1 MASTGNSENPSA
13 ANVYRNPGN
22 KVLDY
27 LWVWGNPELSLIQST
42 NDAHFGAAG
51 PISRIQMLGLKNV
64 YMAGLGVPLDL
75 IYAEALMQP
84 VAHMSRIVWEVS
96 PDVEEDFSFTRRLA
110 CINELAKKFP
120 QIEGVL
126 IDDMSTVYRDKGF
139 SPEALCQVRDAMP
152 TGPDG
157 WRLRLNGVVYT
168 MSLDDPGVERLI
180 EPLDVIMLPIW
191 AAEDAAQLDEHVAH
205 AQQLGPGKPII
216 ACLYMHNYGGKIPMT
231 DQVMESQFGTALSLL
246 KAGKVFGIEVTL
258 HGAENPS
265 AVSWLRN
272 WIKQVGDEPLSL

>member
-1 MASTGNSENPSA
+1 MTSTGASETLCA
-13 ANVYRNPGN
+13 ANVYRHPGS

-51 PISRIQMLGLKNV
+51 PISRVQMVGMQNV
-64 YMAGLGVPLDL
+64 YMAGLGVPYDL
-75 IYAEALMQP
+75 IYAEALTQP
-84 VAHMSRIVWEVS
+84 VAHLKRIVWEIS
-96 PDVEEDFSFTRRLA
+96 PDSEESFSFTRKLE
-110 CINELAKKFP
+110 CIDELAGKFG

-139 SPEALCQVRDAMP
+139 SPDALRAVANAMP
-152 TGPDG
+152 TAPDG

-168 MSLDDPGVERLI
+168 MSLNDPGVADLI
-180 EPLDVIMLPIW
+180 DPLDVIMLPIW
-191 AAEDAAQLDEHVAH
+191 AVEDAAQLEEYVAH
-205 AQQLGPGKPII
+205 TQQLGPGKPII
-216 ACLYMHNYGGKIPMT
+216 ACLYMYNYGGKIPIT
-231 DQVMESQFGTALSLL
+231 DQIMDSQFSTALSLL

-265 AVSWLRN
+265 AVKWLRQ
-272 WIKQVGDEPLSL
+272 WVEQVGNEPLSL